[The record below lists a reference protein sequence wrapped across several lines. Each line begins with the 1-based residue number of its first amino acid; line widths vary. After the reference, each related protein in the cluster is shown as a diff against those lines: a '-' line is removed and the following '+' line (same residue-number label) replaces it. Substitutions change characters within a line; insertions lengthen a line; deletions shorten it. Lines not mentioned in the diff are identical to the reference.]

1 MLGRSIAH
9 SGKCAIETGMREWHL
24 CPVKDQKELTGH
36 GGVHGN
42 KSSCLSQR
50 LSAAQCN
57 VSLRRTG
64 AFIRSVV

>member
-1 MLGRSIAH
+1 MLGRSIAD
-9 SGKCAIETGMREWHL
+9 SGKCAIEKGMHKWHF
-24 CPVKDQKELTGH
+24 CPVKDQKELTGN
-36 GGVHGN
+36 GGVQGN
-42 KSSCLSQR
+42 ESSCLSQR